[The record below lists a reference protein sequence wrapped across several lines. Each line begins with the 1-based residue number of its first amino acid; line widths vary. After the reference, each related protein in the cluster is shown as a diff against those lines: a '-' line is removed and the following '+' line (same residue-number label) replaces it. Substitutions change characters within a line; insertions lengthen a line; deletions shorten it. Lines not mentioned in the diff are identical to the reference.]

1 MSDVRNRLLRL
12 LPRDE
17 LEHVLMLSEEVPL
30 MKHQL
35 LHRYGVRMQHV
46 YFIETGLAS
55 VGAKVAPQKF
65 VEVWLIG
72 SEGLVGIPLALTT
85 NLHPMHRRIVQVAGT
100 ANRLR
105 VDRFQQA
112 IADLPTFRTVVH
124 AYIGSVLIQTAQ
136 SGACNTSHPLQQR
149 LGRWLLLARN
159 ALESDEIPLTHQ
171 VLAQL
176 LGVRRAG
183 VTDCLLQLKRD
194 GLIEM
199 MHGRLVVRDPFR
211 LAQIS
216 CHCWSLIEREY
227 KRQLLNR
234 CAPNC
239 GSLVNRIRRPP
250 AMSD

>member
-1 MSDVRNRLLRL
+1 MYEVRNRLLRL
-12 LPRDE
+12 LPPDE
-17 LEHVLMLSEEVPL
+17 LEHVLLLAEEVPL
-30 MKHQL
+30 AKRQV

-46 YFIETGLAS
+46 YFIESGLVS
-55 VGAKVAPQKF
+55 VGAKVGPQEF

-72 SEGLVGIPLALTT
+72 SEGLAGIHHALTA
-85 NLHPMHRRIVQVAGT
+85 NAQPMHRRIVQVAGT

-112 IADLPTFRTVVH
+112 IASLPTFRSVVH
-124 AYIGSVLIQTAQ
+124 AYIASVLIQTAQ
-136 SGACNTSHPLQQR
+136 SGACNSSHQLQQR

-159 ALESDEIPLTHQ
+159 ALESDEILLTHQ

-183 VTDCLLQLKRD
+183 VTDCLRQFRRD

-199 MHGRLVVRDPFR
+199 MRGRLVVRDAFR

-216 CHCWSLIEREY
+216 CQCWSLIEREY
-227 KRQLLNR
+227 DRQLLNMGAR
-234 CAPNC
+234 N
-239 GSLVNRIRRPP
+239 SETLVHGMR
-250 AMSD
+250 

>member
-1 MSDVRNRLLRL
+1 MSEVRNRLLRL
-12 LPRDE
+12 LPPDE
-17 LEHVLMLSEEVPL
+17 LKHVLLLSEEVPL
-30 MKHQL
+30 TKRQV

-46 YFIETGLAS
+46 YFIETGLVS
-55 VGAKVAPQKF
+55 VGAKVGAQKF

-72 SEGLVGIPLALTT
+72 SEGLAGIHLALTT
-85 NLHPMHRRIVQVAGT
+85 NTQPMHRRTVQVAGA

-112 IADLPTFRTVVH
+112 IASLPTFRSVVH
-124 AYIGSVLIQTAQ
+124 AYIASVLIQTAQ
-136 SGACNTSHPLQQR
+136 SGACNTSHQLQQR

-183 VTDCLLQLKRD
+183 VTDCLLQLRRD

-199 MHGRLVVRDPFR
+199 MRGRLVIRDAFR
-211 LAQIS
+211 LAQIA
-216 CHCWSLIEREY
+216 CHCKSLIEREY
-227 KRQLLNR
+227 ERQLLNI
-234 CAPNC
+234 CAPNSE
-239 GSLVNRIRRPP
+239 SLVHGAR
-250 AMSD
+250 